1 MDEIR
6 VITWTVSDDG
16 LELLPEAPQF
26 GGVQGEENAAL
37 VRFAIGESC
46 PLAQPEY
53 SLYIE
58 AVDATGAWDR
68 TDRLSIVGGYVS
80 YTVPLAWTQHGG
92 HTTLRLQAERDGQTV
107 YTLAGVLRF
116 DNRATAARGRMTVFR
131 TLIQEALEQLRAARA
146 EFMASIEDHLD
157 DTSENPVQNKVVTN
171 EIRHVEELATDNGN
185 RITAVSK
192 RVSDLE
198 VYSDDIG
205 RIREISERVSAVEDE
220 SLPDL
225 EKRLTHVEDTM
236 PIVDRELS
244 ATSENPVQNKA
255 VNEAIGNIDQRLYAL
270 EQNGG
275 SGVTVDPELDPES
288 ENPVQNKVVADELA
302 ALQEYADR
310 INEVAAQAEQV
321 VREMNQD
328 VTWLMGHEQA
338 ISDLQ
343 GYEHRITVLEG
354 SVVKHTAQTLTEA
367 QKQQARANIGA
378 VSDSIL
384 NALQD
389 IEQILIPAME
399 ERIDALEDAA
409 ITVDDELD
417 ATSANPV
424 ENRVIVGALADMG
437 KVADEAQG
445 TAADAKSI
453 ANAAANTASN
463 AQSAANNALN
473 KAVNVESSLSE
484 TDGNVEALD
493 GRVKQV
499 EEGLSEVAELVN
511 DFNGDLGDHGKRIAA
526 LEGADV
532 VSSVNGMTGAV
543 NLTAQDVGARPNT
556 WTPTCADVGAESVG
570 TAAAVVSTHNTNT
583 DAHNDIRL
591 LITALTKRL
600 DALANSDDTTLDQM
614 AEVVAYIKANR
625 GLIEQVT
632 TGKVSVADIVNNLTT
647 NVTDKPLSAA
657 QGVALKALIDELAA
671 AANSIAS
678 IAKTATNGLV
688 DTYTITYTNGTK
700 STYTVTNGA
709 DGAAGERGTGLLYV
723 TTAPSSYTTVTGG
736 FTPVYRIAL
745 STVLTQA
752 KVSKVLVGD
761 MLSYSYYRYPVGYVD
776 ASYVYLGTRKSVR
789 GATGTSVTVSGV
801 SESTESGGENVVTF
815 SDGKTLAVKNGRD
828 GENGT
833 TPAKGTDYFTEAD
846 KTEIVADVIAS
857 LTTETW
863 TFTLEDGSTVTKK
876 VVLA

>member
-58 AVDATGAWDR
+58 ATDATGAWDR
-68 TDRLSIVGGYVS
+68 TDRLSIADGYVS

-92 HTTLRLQAERDGQTV
+92 HTTLRLQAERDGQNV

-146 EFMASIEDHLD
+146 EFMASIEDKLD
-157 DTSENPVQNKVVTN
+157 DTSENPVQNKVVTK
-171 EIRHVEELATDNGN
+171 E
-185 RITAVSK
+185 ITAVSK
-192 RVSDLE
+192 RVSGLE
-198 VYSDDIG
+198 VHSDDIG
-205 RIREISERVSAVEDE
+205 RIREISERVSAVEGE

-236 PIVDRELS
+236 PIVDSKLS
-244 ATSENPVQNKA
+244 STSKNPVENK
-255 VNEAIGNIDQRLYAL
+255 VINEAIGNMDQRLYAL

-275 SGVTVDPELDPES
+275 GGVTVDPELDPES

-310 INEVAAQAEQV
+310 INEIAAQAEQV
-321 VREMNQD
+321 AREMWQD
-328 VTWLMGHEQA
+328 VNWLMGHEQA

-354 SVVKHTAQTLTEA
+354 SVVMHSAQTLTEA
-367 QKQQARANIGA
+367 QKKQARANIGA

-389 IEQILIPAME
+389 VEQILIPAME
-399 ERIDALEDAA
+399 ERIDALEAA
-409 ITVDDELD
+409 GSITVDDEMSYES
-417 ATSANPV
+417 TNPV
-424 ENRVIVGALADMG
+424 QNKVVMAKIAEVGSTAGTADQ
-437 KVADEAQG
+437 KADEAKDA
-445 TAADAKSI
+445 AADAKSI
-453 ANAAANTASN
+453 ANTANNTAKN

-473 KAVNVESSLSE
+473 KAA
-484 TDGNVEALD
+484 D
-493 GRVKQV
+493 V
-499 EEGLSEVAELVN
+499 EEGLSEVSELVN
-511 DFNGDLGDHGKRIAA
+511 DFNEDLGDHGNRLAA
-526 LEGADV
+526 LEDADV

-556 WTPTCADVGAESVG
+556 WTPTCADVGAENVG
-570 TAAAVVSTHNTNT
+570 TASAVVSTHNTNT
-583 DAHNDIRL
+583 GAHNDIRL
-591 LITALTKRL
+591 LISGLSARL

-625 GLIEQVT
+625 DLIEQVT

-657 QGVALKALIDELAA
+657 QGVALKALVDELAA

-723 TTAPSSYTTVTGG
+723 TTAPASYTTATGG

-761 MLSYSYYRYPVGYVD
+761 TLSYSYYLYPVGYVD
-776 ASYVYLGTRKSVR
+776 ASYVYLGTRKSMR
-789 GATGTSVTVSGV
+789 GATGAAG
-801 SESTESGGENVVTF
+801 
-815 SDGKTLAVKNGRD
+815 AA
-828 GENGT
+828 GT
-833 TPAKGTDYFTEAD
+833 TPVKGTDYFTPDEKA
-846 KTEIVADVIAS
+846 EMVADVIAS